1 MVIIRVKGWTGVDRD
16 CCCFRSACFYL
27 CIVLPI
33 SEINNVDVD
42 SCHSLWGSPTKIPL
56 RYRIKRENRFSFL

>member
-1 MVIIRVKGWTGVDRD
+1 MVIIRVKGWTGVGRD

-42 SCHSLWGSPTKIPL
+42 SCHSFWWGPPKIPL
-56 RYRIKRENRFSFL
+56 YAIG